1 MKIEGRHRNSMLFEA
16 IPVVC
21 SHQIDI
27 LEDSHMQG
35 QKILKIENTLSYIL
49 QNDLSSTLLEIEL
62 SCQEI
67 DVRR

>member
-1 MKIEGRHRNSMLFEA
+1 MLFEA

-27 LEDSHMQG
+27 SEDSHMQG
-35 QKILKIENTLSYIL
+35 QKILKIKNTLSYIL

-67 DVRR
+67 EVRR